1 MDLVI
6 LVHLIRRT
14 TPPRFPPLVLWL
26 TAVTA
31 IAFGQAPRP
40 PADITGWGDL
50 RWGTAKPI
58 ALKTLRPLGAHQCN
72 PAKMSCAE
80 AARTETLII
89 DKFLINAIPF
99 KVSLLFTAKTGLS
112 KVTLTAEDK
121 RDAFEKT
128 LSALTTRYG
137 KPGLQSEYDGDTEQ
151 TFTTWVWVKPHG
163 KLSMES
169 DESTGLFTI
178 TYEAL

>member
-1 MDLVI
+1 MD
-6 LVHLIRRT
+6 LIRRT

-40 PADITGWGDL
+40 PVDITGWEDV

-58 ALKTLRPLGAHQCN
+58 ALKTLRPLGAHECN
-72 PAKMSCAE
+72 RAKMSCTE
-80 AARTETLII
+80 AAGVDTLII
-89 DKFLINAIPF
+89 DRYIARYIFTGVEF
-99 KVSLLFTAKTGLS
+99 RVSLVFPKNGLS
-112 KVTLTAEDK
+112 KATMTAEDK
-121 RDAFEKT
+121 RGAFEKA

-151 TFTTWVWVKPHG
+151 TYTTWVWVKAHG
-163 KLSMES
+163 KLLLEA
-169 DESTGLFTI
+169 DESTGVFMI
-178 TYEAL
+178 TYEGL